1 MDKGLEFGAGAG
13 TQDSQN
19 DNLSENGGQKEF
31 PSSANEHRS
40 PQNSV
45 MERHGTKKRAEEKTK
60 DPWTV
65 QGVLQICFCYGC
77 DFGLEQ
83 WCSGFGLDL
92 DDLPDWLRLS
102 ITYCSALALI
112 LFVILL
118 VVYMNSLDDL

>member
-1 MDKGLEFGAGAG
+1 MYEILESKEDLGFGSWELQRMDKGLEFGAGAG

-40 PQNSV
+40 PQNGV

-65 QGVLQICFCYGC
+65 QDVLQIC
-77 DFGLEQ
+77 
-83 WCSGFGLDL
+83 
-92 DDLPDWLRLS
+92 
-102 ITYCSALALI
+102 
-112 LFVILL
+112 
-118 VVYMNSLDDL
+118 